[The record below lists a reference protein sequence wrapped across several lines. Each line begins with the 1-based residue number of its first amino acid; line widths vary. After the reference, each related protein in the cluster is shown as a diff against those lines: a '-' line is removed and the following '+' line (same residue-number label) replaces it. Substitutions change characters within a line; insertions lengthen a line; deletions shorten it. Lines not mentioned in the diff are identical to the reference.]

1 MGAEM
6 RLEELLHR
14 HAEQPEVRAALNDL
28 DQLIQ
33 RDSQSILVA
42 EALAGIPHGVV
53 PAINAAPD
61 PALHPRGETL
71 HSRVADLL
79 RRSGSEDAEVLIRAL
94 EAERRQR

>member
-1 MGAEM
+1 VSWLMGAEM
-6 RLEELLHR
+6 RLEELLR
-14 HAEQPEVRAALNDL
+14 EPEVRAALNDL

-53 PAINAAPD
+53 PAINAPD
-61 PALHPRGETL
+61 PSLHPKGETL

-94 EAERRQR
+94 EEERRQR